1 VTIQFST
8 IAGRLDGA
16 VELLVSG
23 HPAHA
28 ASAAARVPVGER
40 ELVDLGA
47 RLRDAL
53 VLPPVGT
60 RFEARLGARLAEAA
74 HATHAMAWARRHPR
88 RLIVT
93 GAVGSAVGVGVT
105 AYAVWRST
113 RRSAVTHRLLH
124 R

>member
-1 VTIQFST
+1 MTIQFST

-23 HPAHA
+23 HPARA
-28 ASAAARVPVGER
+28 ASAAARVPAGER

-74 HATHAMAWARRHPR
+74 HATHAMAWARRHPG

-105 AYAVWRST
+105 AYAVWRSA
-113 RRSAVTHRLLH
+113 RRSAVTHRILH

>member
-1 VTIQFST
+1 MTIQFST
-8 IAGRLDGA
+8 IADRLDGA
-16 VELLVSG
+16 VELLLSG
-23 HPAHA
+23 HPARS
-28 ASAAARVPVGER
+28 ASAAARVPADER
-40 ELVDLGA
+40 ELVELGA

-53 VLPPVGT
+53 ALPPVGS
-60 RFEARLGARLAEAA
+60 RFEARLGTRLAEAA
-74 HATHAMAWARRHPR
+74 HAAHAMAWARRHPG

-113 RRSAVTHRLLH
+113 RRPAGTHRLLH